1 MSNENTT
8 ILIPELSDEQK
19 KELDEQVES
28 FMSSLVQEINET
40 GGLERAEQEIK
51 NIGNDWLEE
60 NRKNTLNNDLLSRVV
75 RFQDKDS
82 KLN

>member
-28 FMSSLVQEINET
+28 FMSSLIQEINET

-51 NIGNDWLEE
+51 KYW
-60 NRKNTLNNDLLSRVV
+60 
-75 RFQDKDS
+75 
-82 KLN
+82 